1 MRKGRNKTN
10 HIGLDRPRIL
20 LSGWGMRDAG
30 RLQAI
35 LESLGYQIILCAS
48 HDKIPALVTMEN
60 VDLILLSAEKDRTAN
75 YRICERLEAD
85 ESLRY
90 VPILV
95 LTREEQSS
103 AGRAALDH
111 GADSYVTEPFM
122 RDEVLS
128 TVKAMLR
135 IRRHFTE
142 LLREKDGKLSIRHR
156 SNLPTS
162 LESIIGKSQKMQEV
176 YDMISAVA
184 QTDST
189 VLIYGE
195 TGTGKEMVAQLL
207 HSKSRRWET
216 PFIVVNCAALP
227 ETLIQSELFG
237 HEKGAFTGAIRQ
249 KPGKFELAHTGTI
262 FLDEVGELSPMTQLA
277 LLRVLQQRKF
287 ERVGGEKTLEID
299 VRVIAAT
306 NRNLEEAIAQKKFRE
321 DLYYRLS
328 VIAIEL
334 PPLRERKEDIDLLSM
349 DFLRRFSSKMG
360 REINGFSKEALEL
373 MTQYDWPGNIR
384 ELENVVE
391 RAVIFCKGN
400 TIVASDLPPKLQT
413 RIGVI
418 NSRLVGLAAVEKE
431 LILRTLTNC
440 GWNKHQ
446 AAKELGIDRGTLYS
460 KIEKYGLERGVEKS
474 TA

>member
-1 MRKGRNKTN
+1 MRKGRNKRN
-10 HIGLDRPRIL
+10 HTGLDKPRIL
-20 LSGWGMRDAG
+20 LSGWGMKEAG
-30 RLQAI
+30 RLQAT

-48 HDKIPALVTMEN
+48 PDKIPALATKED
-60 VDLILLSAEKDRTAN
+60 VDLILLSAEKDRAAD

-85 ESLRY
+85 ESLKY
-90 VPILV
+90 IPILV
-95 LTREEQSS
+95 LTGEEQSS

-135 IRRHFTE
+135 VRRHFAE
-142 LLREKDGKLSIRHR
+142 LLHEKVEKLSIRHR
-156 SNLPTS
+156 SNLPYG
-162 LESIIGKSQKMQEV
+162 LEGIIGKSQKMQELYEV
-176 YDMISAVA
+176 ISAVA

-189 VLIYGE
+189 VLIQGE
-195 TGTGKEMVAQLL
+195 TGTGKEVVAQVL
-207 HSKSRRWET
+207 HSKSRRWEA

-277 LLRVLQQRKF
+277 LLRVLQERKF
-287 ERVGGEKTLEID
+287 ERVGGEKTLEVD

-306 NRNLEEAIAQKKFRE
+306 NRNLEDAIAQKEFRE

-328 VIAIEL
+328 VITIEL
-334 PPLRERKEDIDLLSM
+334 PPLRERKEDIHLLSM
-349 DFLRRFSSKMG
+349 EFLLRFSRKMG
-360 REINGFSKEALEL
+360 KEINDFSKEALEL
-373 MTQYDWPGNIR
+373 MTQYDWQGNIR

-391 RAVIFCKGN
+391 RAVVFCKGN
-400 TIVASDLPPKLQT
+400 TITGADLPPKLQM

-418 NSRLVGLAAVEKE
+418 NNKLVGLAAAERE

-440 GWNKHQ
+440 SWNKHR

-460 KIEKYGLERGVEKS
+460 KIKKYALEGGVEKS